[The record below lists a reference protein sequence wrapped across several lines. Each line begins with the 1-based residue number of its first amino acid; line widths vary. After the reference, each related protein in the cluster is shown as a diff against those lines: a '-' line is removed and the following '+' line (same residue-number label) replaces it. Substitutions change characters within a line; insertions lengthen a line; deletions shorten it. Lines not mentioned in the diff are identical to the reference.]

1 MHRDYTITRT
11 MNAWPVARI
20 GDWIAGVSTEVRP
33 GLLSG
38 VAQQ

>member
-1 MHRDYTITRT
+1 

-20 GDWIAGVSTEVRP
+20 GDWIADGSTEVRP